1 MNSKL
6 VLWSITVGLGG
17 FLFGL
22 DTAVISGAVGD
33 IEQLWHLDKLNLGF
47 AVAMALY
54 GTVAGS
60 LIGSYP
66 ANKHCFRSWIS

>member
-22 DTAVISGAVGD
+22 DTAVISGAEQD
-33 IEQLWHLDKLNLGF
+33 IQTLWQLDAWSHGL
-47 AVAMALY
+47 AIAMALY
-54 GTVAGS
+54 GTV
-60 LIGSYP
+60 IG
-66 ANKHCFRSWIS
+66 AMFGGVRREA